1 MRFLLILSFLLS
13 GSFSFA
19 GTTNVDSL
27 GVTPLMKASA
37 LGQKK
42 LVSQLLKNTKLKLDE
57 KDKEDQTALFYAMDN
72 DQEEIA
78 LQLID
83 AGADLSL
90 TFNDIDE
97 SYLALAIRY
106 NLSKVVEKIVMK
118 KPELVNDADAL
129 GFTPLMRSVRSS
141 PKATIEFLLKHG
153 AKKDL
158 KNAEGQTAL
167 DIARKAQNQEAI
179 ALLSTK

>member
-1 MRFLLILSFLLS
+1 MRLILILSFIIS
-13 GSFSFA
+13 GSTGFA
-19 GTTNVDSL
+19 ADVQSI
-27 GVTPLMKASA
+27 TPLMKASA
-37 LGQKK
+37 LGHKK
-42 LVSQLLKNTKLKLDE
+42 VVSQLLKNPKLKIDE

-72 DQEEIA
+72 EQEEIA

-83 AGADLSL
+83 KGADLSL
-90 TFNDIDE
+90 TFNEIDE

-106 NLSKVVEKIVMK
+106 NLSKVVEKIATK
-118 KPELVNDADAL
+118 KPELVNQADDL

-141 PKATIEFLLKHG
+141 PKATIEFLLKNG

-158 KNAEGQTAL
+158 KNLEGQTAL

-179 ALLSTK
+179 ALLSPSAAK